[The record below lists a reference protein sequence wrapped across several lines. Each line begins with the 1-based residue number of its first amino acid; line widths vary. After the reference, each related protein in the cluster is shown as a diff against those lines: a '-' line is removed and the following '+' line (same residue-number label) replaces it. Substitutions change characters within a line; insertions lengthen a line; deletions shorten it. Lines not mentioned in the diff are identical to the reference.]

1 MAKSEKHKTKYKESS
16 IKDFKK
22 SQKAEIR
29 KDIKD
34 YTHDDKDGG
43 LNPNSTKEAQL
54 NVLRKRD
61 KQVID
66 NVENMV
72 PNKKDVA
79 DYYKV
84 QGDHDPKYT
93 AKERAKLQDEDEK
106 TSKDQIKDKIENL
119 TREQKERLVREYI
132 RRKIKKVLAEK
143 KNAKPDYLDFD
154 EDGDKEEPMKKA
166 LKDKEAKNE
175 QDEPDPEE
183 TPAEEPAEEPADTEA
198 GAEAPEADA
207 GEETTDTPAGGAAA
221 ASPSPSP
228 SPTAPPA
235 EPEAKDDVAAAED
248 SAESDEQET
257 EDALLDDT
265 LSKEQKRKKAIMKQS
280 LVFQKS
286 DTGRTSA
293 DALKPIIDLGIDN
306 LDEEGKKSF
315 YLTLKKLADKNLS
328 A

>member
-1 MAKSEKHKTKYKESS
+1 MARTEKHKTKYKEP
-16 IKDFKK
+16 KDYKK
-22 SQKAEIR
+22 SQKAETR

-43 LNPNSTKEAQL
+43 MNPNSTKEKQQK
-54 NVLRKRD
+54 VLRKRD

-66 NVENMV
+66 NAKNMV

-84 QGDHDPKYT
+84 EGDHDPKYT

-106 TSKDQIKDKIENL
+106 TSKDEIKDKIENL
-119 TREQKERLVREYI
+119 TREQKERLVREYV

-143 KNAKPDYLDFD
+143 KNAKPDFLDLD
-154 EDGDKEEPMKKA
+154 DDGNKTEPMKKA
-166 LKDKEAKNE
+166 AKDAKNKKAKNE
-175 QDEPDPEE
+175 QEEPEE
-183 TPAEEPAEEPADTEA
+183 APADAAPDAAPE
-198 GAEAPEADA
+198 EAPEEEGGEEEVEG
-207 GEETTDTPAGGAAA
+207 GEETTDTDTGGAAV

-228 SPTAPPA
+228 TPPPA
-235 EPEAKDDVAAAED
+235 EPKATDDVAAAEN

-257 EDALLDDT
+257 EDEILDDT
-265 LSKEQKRKKAIMKQS
+265 LSKEQKKKKAIMKQS
-280 LVFQKS
+280 LAFQKS

-293 DALKPIIDLGIDN
+293 DAIKPIIDLGIDN
-306 LDEEGKKSF
+306 LDAENQKSF
-315 YLTLKKLADKNLS
+315 YLTLKKLADKNLR